1 MNRHAR
7 ALVLVLLVM
16 MGSQVSEADERWP
29 QFRGPGSRGVSDE
42 FGLPTSW
49 STTENVAWVND
60 IPGLG

>member
-29 QFRGPGSRGVSDE
+29 QFRGPGFPG
-42 FGLPTSW
+42 
-49 STTENVAWVND
+49 
-60 IPGLG
+60 GLGRVRTADQLEYDRERRLG